1 MQSKSM
7 AGYGFTQVMYKK
19 TDAVFNGLVNI
30 VKKNHCWNLPNNSA
44 GSIYLLA
51 IKDAR
56 KVMKP

>member
-1 MQSKSM
+1 M